1 MAELKHLR
9 ALEGGADNAANEA
22 RSDEQIVEGLLA
34 GREWAAEALYDRLQP
49 VVDRALRRVLQ
60 SNADDHDDLAQIVF
74 ERIVRTLMQR
84 KFAGACSLPTW
95 ATAIAAH
102 VGIDALRARV
112 RERAGVWEDRTR
124 GDEQAARVSSG
135 NLERQLE
142 ARAEI
147 TELHGILGSMDAA
160 QAETVLLHDVHGHE
174 LSEIALIMGVSI
186 AAAQSRLVRGR
197 KDLLRRA
204 PASGG
209 RREERRKRGQTALG
223 TPA

>member
-9 ALEGGADNAANEA
+9 ALEGGALDGSREA
-22 RSDEQIVEGLLA
+22 PSDEQIVRGLLA
-34 GREWAAEALYDRLQP
+34 GEEWAAEALYDRLAP

-60 SNADDHDDLAQIVF
+60 SSGDEHDDLVQIVF
-74 ERIVRTLMQR
+74 ERIVRTLTER
-84 KFAGACSLPTW
+84 KFAGACSLSTW

-112 RERAGVWEDRTR
+112 RERAVVWEDRAR
-124 GDEQAARVSSG
+124 GDEQAARISSG

-147 TELHGILGSMDAA
+147 GELHNILSVMDPA

-174 LSEIALIMGVSI
+174 LTEIALIMGVSV

-197 KDLLRRA
+197 KELLRRA
-204 PASGG
+204 RLRLARPS
-209 RREERRKRGQTALG
+209 
-223 TPA
+223 

>member
-1 MAELKHLR
+1 MTLRAILPMPMAELKHLR
-9 ALEGGADNAANEA
+9 ALDGGAAVESEA
-22 RSDEQIVEGLLA
+22 RSDEQIVEGLVA
-34 GREWAAEALYDRLQP
+34 GQEWAAEALYDRLQP

-60 SNADDHDDLAQIVF
+60 SNAEDHDDLAQIVF
-74 ERIVRTLMQR
+74 ERIVRTLTQR
-84 KFAGACSLPTW
+84 KFAGACSLSTW

-112 RERAGVWEDRTR
+112 RERAVVWEDRVR
-124 GDEQAARVSSG
+124 GDEQASRVSSG

-174 LSEIALIMGVSI
+174 LTEIALIMGVSV

-204 PASGG
+204 RARLG
-209 RREERRKRGQTALG
+209 RSS
-223 TPA
+223 

>member
-1 MAELKHLR
+1 MVELKHLR
-9 ALEGGADNAANEA
+9 ALEGGGAGAASDA
-22 RSDEQIVEGLLA
+22 LTDEQIVEGILA

-60 SNADDHDDLAQIVF
+60 SNVDDHDDLAQIVF
-74 ERIVRTLMQR
+74 ERIVRTLTER
-84 KFAGACSLPTW
+84 RFAGACSLSTW

-112 RERAGVWEDRTR
+112 RERAVVWEDRAR
-124 GDEQAARVSSG
+124 GNEQAGRVSSG
-135 NLERQLE
+135 NLERLLE

-147 TELHGILGSMDAA
+147 AELHGILGSMDAA

-174 LSEIALIMGVSI
+174 LSEIALIMGVSV

-197 KDLLRRA
+197 RDLLRRA
-204 PASGG
+204 RARLG
-209 RREERRKRGQTALG
+209 RSS
-223 TPA
+223 